1 MRGARTGDGQVGA
14 RRSVHERQR
23 PKLPKGSAF
32 DDRAARRPTARRR
45 IPLPGPGAGSEQ
57 PGPRPLS
64 PCWSLGMPPL
74 PTPRLLMP
82 LPLMPL
88 GRTHRLARGGPHQS
102 SESPRTQASAALH
115 GEFRV
120 VNRDG
125 SAQLRRWQSGA
136 VDAIDSMSL
145 TVRSADGYDSTY
157 LLGPGVSVTGIG
169 VGDEV
174 TVVGAGQAV
183 SGKQPSAEQNA
194 ASGSRLFRAQQVA
207 LRVSHQQRSLLTG
220 PAAPLGRPA
229 SPPRPAHPRRP
240 APIARRRPS
249 ARRSRGWCGT
259 TQIERPAHRTGPSTG
274 W

>member
-1 MRGARTGDGQVGA
+1 MTEQ
-14 RRSVHERQR
+14 
-23 PKLPKGSAF
+23 P
-32 DDRAARRPTARRR
+32 DDQPPAVESAARSRRWQRTA
-45 IPLPGPGAGSEQ
+45 GAAAVVAVLVVGNATAANATSADA
-57 PGPRPLS
+57 
-64 PCWSLGMPPL
+64 
-74 PTPRLLMP
+74 TA
-82 LPLMPL
+82 
-88 GRTHRLARGGPHQS
+88 THATRADPSARSSGPHQS

-183 SGKQPSAEQNA
+183 SGNS
-194 ASGSRLFRAQQVA
+194 
-207 LRVSHQQRSLLTG
+207 
-220 PAAPLGRPA
+220 
-229 SPPRPAHPRRP
+229 
-240 APIARRRPS
+240 
-249 ARRSRGWCGT
+249 
-259 TQIERPAHRTGPSTG
+259 
-274 W
+274 